1 MLCCNDKL
9 GGIALNVANN
19 DKPSVP
25 VTTILTYNKPILI
38 AGPTASGKS
47 TLAIKIAR
55 KCGGAIINA
64 DALQVYAGWN
74 ILSARPTDADLR
86 QCPHYMY
93 GHVAMDQSYSVGA
106 WLRRIAQQLKECANR
121 GERPIIV
128 GGTGLYFS
136 ALTLGLADIP
146 EVPAQIRQTANQM
159 VKDQGRDIFASLLK
173 RDDPET
179 YAKIDVQNP
188 MRTQRAWEVLTAT
201 GTGLSKWQETQQPAL
216 IPPDKAHLISLTSET
231 DWLNARIDQRFDQML
246 ELGAL
251 DECRVALADWWDES
265 LPSCKAIGAKELISH
280 LKGELGLTDAVEAAK
295 LQSRRYAKRQRTW
308 FRSRMK
314 SWDKLHISDKSTDF
328 SKFL

>member
-1 MLCCNDKL
+1 M
-9 GGIALNVANN
+9 
-19 DKPSVP
+19 S
-25 VTTILTYNKPILI
+25 TILTDNKPILI

-47 TLAIKIAR
+47 TLAIEIAR

-64 DALQVYAGWN
+64 DALQIYSGWN
-74 ILSARPTDADLR
+74 ILTARPSDKDLL

-106 WLRRIAQQLKECANR
+106 WLREVAQQLEECACR

-136 ALTLGLADIP
+136 TLTLGLADIP
-146 EVPAQIRQTANQM
+146 KVPAEIRQTADQM
-159 VKDQGRDIFASLLK
+159 ALDQGRDVFASILE
-173 RDDPET
+173 REDPET

-201 GTGLSKWQETQQPAL
+201 GTGLSKWQESQQPAL
-216 IPPDKAHLISLTSET
+216 IPPANAHLISLTSET
-231 DWLNARIDQRFDQML
+231 DWLNARIDRRFDLML
-246 ELGAL
+246 GQGAL
-251 DECRVALADWWDES
+251 DECRVALNDWWDES
-265 LPSCKAIGAKELISH
+265 LPSCKAIGAKELIHH

-308 FRSRMK
+308 FRGRMK
-314 SWDKLHISDKSTDF
+314 SWNKLHVSDNELDLSRII
-328 SKFL
+328 